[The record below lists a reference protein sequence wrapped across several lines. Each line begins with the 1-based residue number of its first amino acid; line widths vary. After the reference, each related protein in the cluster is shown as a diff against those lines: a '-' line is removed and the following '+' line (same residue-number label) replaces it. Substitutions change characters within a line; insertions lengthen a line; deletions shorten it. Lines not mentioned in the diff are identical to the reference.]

1 VHREE
6 GGEIAAGRG
15 DRHVP
20 NSFALVWVGSTHSNG
35 GYSHATIWS
44 GNTTTDLGHCYRH
57 KQLWGSGGMGAKSDA
72 ERPMPIA
79 RRTVPRCSEG

>member
-44 GNTTTDLGHCYRH
+44 GNTTTVLR
-57 KQLWGSGGMGAKSDA
+57 SG
-72 ERPMPIA
+72 RLNLRA
-79 RRTVPRCSEG
+79 RNRLRENTHATT